1 MGCDIHFAVEHKRK
15 FDWEVVPHITYDER
29 NYEAFGILAGVR
41 GDGFPPIS
49 PPKGEPHDLSEELRD
64 DDVRGSDHSV
74 TWLSVDEI
82 VAYDWAQTATLSGI
96 VTPATYAAWRRR
108 QEWDGPLNNYPK
120 SYSQGVS
127 GPKVRIVSNEEMDA
141 YVEENKDALENDS
154 TFFTNSHLYTKVEWD
169 VMASVAAGPFYNVVI
184 PQMVRVQRKGGQVR
198 AVFGF
203 DN

>member
-15 FDWEVVPHITYDER
+15 FGWEVVPHITYSER

-41 GDGFPPIS
+41 GDEFPPIS
-49 PPKGEPHDLSEELRD
+49 PPKGEPNDLSEELRND
-64 DDVRGSDHSV
+64 GVRGSDHSV
-74 TWLSVDEI
+74 TWLSLDEI

-96 VTPATYAAWRRR
+96 VTPATYVAWRRR
-108 QEWDGPLNNYPK
+108 QEWGGALNNYPK
-120 SYSQGVS
+120 SYSQGVY
-127 GPKVRIVSNEEMDA
+127 GPKVRIVSNVEMDA

-203 DN
+203 DS